1 MVSKTATKGFKYDT
15 LGCPDCMFPRNV
27 ISLKI
32 SFYIVFQK
40 TNNTS
45 ASSEAN
51 QFIYLTGPSK
61 VVKNDLQKER
71 TNSQTALETE
81 LKKVHHHLELNQRL
95 LEDLAVEH
103 SEWDQEVKA
112 VKSHAVHSANLDWEM
127 GLRQPSNNTLQIDAD
142 LSQAQQNCQTIKKRI
157 QEVSQEI
164 QLLHAKQD
172 YLCNEIRPS
181 PTGVAGAEQVPSHG
195 RPITTWHETDID
207 SGKNFNIL
215 SQFRLCSVS
224 VLS

>member
-1 MVSKTATKGFKYDT
+1 M
-15 LGCPDCMFPRNV
+15 
-27 ISLKI
+27 
-32 SFYIVFQK
+32 
-40 TNNTS
+40 
-45 ASSEAN
+45 
-51 QFIYLTGPSK
+51 
-61 VVKNDLQKER
+61 VKNDLQKER

-195 RPITTWHETDID
+195 KPITTWHETDID
-207 SGKNFNIL
+207 SGENFDIITQFL
-215 SQFRLCSVS
+215 SQFCPCSFFRPVIDIS
-224 VLS
+224 QFCPR

>member
-1 MVSKTATKGFKYDT
+1 M
-15 LGCPDCMFPRNV
+15 
-27 ISLKI
+27 
-32 SFYIVFQK
+32 
-40 TNNTS
+40 
-45 ASSEAN
+45 
-51 QFIYLTGPSK
+51 
-61 VVKNDLQKER
+61 VKNDLQKER

-195 RPITTWHETDID
+195 KPITTWHETDID
-207 SGKNFNIL
+207 SGKNFDIMPQFL
-215 SQFRLCSVS
+215 SQFRLSSVSGLSQLFFRHVIDISQFCLSSVS
-224 VLS
+224 VLSQFCLSSFSDLS

>member
-1 MVSKTATKGFKYDT
+1 M
-15 LGCPDCMFPRNV
+15 
-27 ISLKI
+27 
-32 SFYIVFQK
+32 
-40 TNNTS
+40 
-45 ASSEAN
+45 
-51 QFIYLTGPSK
+51 
-61 VVKNDLQKER
+61 VKNDLQKER
-71 TNSQTALETE
+71 TNCQTALETE

-195 RPITTWHETDID
+195 KPITTWHETDID
-207 SGKNFNIL
+207 SGKNFDIL
-215 SQFRLCSVS
+215 SQFCLSSVS
-224 VLS
+224 VLSQFCLGSVSILSQLCLSSV

>member
-1 MVSKTATKGFKYDT
+1 M
-15 LGCPDCMFPRNV
+15 
-27 ISLKI
+27 
-32 SFYIVFQK
+32 
-40 TNNTS
+40 
-45 ASSEAN
+45 
-51 QFIYLTGPSK
+51 
-61 VVKNDLQKER
+61 VKNDLQKER

-181 PTGVAGAEQVPSHG
+181 PTGVSGAEQVPSH
-195 RPITTWHETDID
+195 RRSSSTWHETDID
-207 SGKNFNIL
+207 SGKYM
-215 SQFRLCSVS
+215 
-224 VLS
+224 

>member
-1 MVSKTATKGFKYDT
+1 M
-15 LGCPDCMFPRNV
+15 
-27 ISLKI
+27 
-32 SFYIVFQK
+32 
-40 TNNTS
+40 
-45 ASSEAN
+45 
-51 QFIYLTGPSK
+51 
-61 VVKNDLQKER
+61 VKNDLQKER

-181 PTGVAGAEQVPSHG
+181 PTGVVGAEQVPSHG
-195 RPITTWHETDID
+195 KPISTWHETDID

-215 SQFRLCSVS
+215 SQFLSRFLSQFLSQFCLCSLS
-224 VLS
+224 VLSQFCPR

>member
-1 MVSKTATKGFKYDT
+1 M
-15 LGCPDCMFPRNV
+15 
-27 ISLKI
+27 
-32 SFYIVFQK
+32 
-40 TNNTS
+40 
-45 ASSEAN
+45 
-51 QFIYLTGPSK
+51 
-61 VVKNDLQKER
+61 VKNDLQKER

-195 RPITTWHETDID
+195 KPISTWHETDID
-207 SGKNFNIL
+207 SGKNLIL
-215 SQFRLCSVS
+215 CLSSVSALFQTCCRHFS
-224 VLS
+224 VLSQHFFRPVINIFQFCLSTFPDMS

>member
-1 MVSKTATKGFKYDT
+1 M
-15 LGCPDCMFPRNV
+15 
-27 ISLKI
+27 
-32 SFYIVFQK
+32 
-40 TNNTS
+40 
-45 ASSEAN
+45 
-51 QFIYLTGPSK
+51 
-61 VVKNDLQKER
+61 VKNDLQKER

-195 RPITTWHETDID
+195 KPITTWHETDID
-207 SGKNFNIL
+207 SGKNFDIMPQFL
-215 SQFRLCSVS
+215 SQFRLSSVSGLSQLFFRHVIDISQFCLSSIS
-224 VLS
+224 VLSQLFFRPVIDISQLCLSSFSDLS